1 MCRASSSLLRT
12 KRRTRSAG
20 LSKVSCTDALSGI
33 GPSSA
38 SGGLGQFNTAT
49 AVPAFTFSFS
59 AKEGVLGG
67 GVGFFALAFC
77 GRRCLERALALE
89 GVRLRWGLF
98 PRRAVRELFFP
109 FVLAGFLRFI
119 GPLPV

>member
-1 MCRASSSLLRT
+1 MCRPSSSLLRT

-38 SGGLGQFNTAT
+38 SGGFGQFKTAT

-59 AKEGVLGG
+59 ASERVLTA
-67 GVGFFALAFC
+67 GVGFFALAFALVFC
-77 GRRCLERALALE
+77 GRRCEEWALAADDA
-89 GVRLRWGLF
+89 RLRCGFLA
-98 PRRAVRELFFP
+98 RRLVRE
-109 FVLAGFLRFI
+109 
-119 GPLPV
+119 